1 MNFNLSFKAEHC
13 FSKYE
18 KYDRASICFLF
29 IFTYLMSLFLCYEL
43 YLSGF
48 YSYINIAFDLDQ
60 SWYFD
65 IITRAPEHWIYKG
78 ESMETPLNVKHP
90 FLYILRIPTEFLQ
103 LFGMNEE
110 ISGIVTTLFFVSM
123 TPVVFYLCAR
133 MLKNTQLN
141 SFLLTLI
148 FIFSTTFVVN
158 AQVLDSYSIAQFWI
172 ITAVFI
178 FIRCI
183 SLNIL
188 DNSWGKAFVYVAMVG
203 TTSYLILL
211 VILCE
216 LLILTKNRGKG
227 HSELI
232 GYAKTIIFK
241 STMLFIFFFVA
252 IYYEILIALI
262 LDPVGVLKSVLWAVA
277 RPGEKSGIETILEV
291 FFLTSFIAPP
301 PTLMNLG
308 DGTIML
314 DYRSYEFS
322 WYTIFTVALLI
333 SVFVIAIKSEISY
346 IYSLS
351 LLWFLINV
359 LFHIVYQDRGSLFLY
374 TGHIFPLVA
383 LFISNALKFNERAN
397 NSLLFLIL
405 FIVLFNNFRILGD
418 LEKSIQL
425 NSNGNPSVKVVIKSD
440 DLI

>member
-188 DNSWGKAFVYVAMVG
+188 DNSWGKAFVYVAHTYVF
-203 TTSYLILL
+203 
-211 VILCE
+211 
-216 LLILTKNRGKG
+216 
-227 HSELI
+227 SEL
-232 GYAKTIIFK
+232 
-241 STMLFIFFFVA
+241 
-252 IYYEILIALI
+252 
-262 LDPVGVLKSVLWAVA
+262 
-277 RPGEKSGIETILEV
+277 
-291 FFLTSFIAPP
+291 TS
-301 PTLMNLG
+301 
-308 DGTIML
+308 
-314 DYRSYEFS
+314 
-322 WYTIFTVALLI
+322 
-333 SVFVIAIKSEISY
+333 
-346 IYSLS
+346 
-351 LLWFLINV
+351 
-359 LFHIVYQDRGSLFLY
+359 
-374 TGHIFPLVA
+374 
-383 LFISNALKFNERAN
+383 
-397 NSLLFLIL
+397 
-405 FIVLFNNFRILGD
+405 
-418 LEKSIQL
+418 
-425 NSNGNPSVKVVIKSD
+425 
-440 DLI
+440 